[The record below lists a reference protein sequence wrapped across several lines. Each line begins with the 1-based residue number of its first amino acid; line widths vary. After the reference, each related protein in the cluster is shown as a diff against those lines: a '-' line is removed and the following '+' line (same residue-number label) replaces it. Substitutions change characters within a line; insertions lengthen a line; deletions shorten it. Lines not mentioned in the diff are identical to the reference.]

1 MSCHSESEV
10 MLQAFRWSKRRRRGP
25 ASNELVLLA
34 LHVDN
39 NHWCVIVFDFRPES
53 RSITRF
59 DPLQARKSKYYEMCD
74 KTLCD
79 LFGEMYA
86 TMEIKKETR
95 SRQPDGAS
103 CGVMVLMFSS
113 VSSVVSICHQSR
125 VHHFCD
131 FYDFVIY

>member
-1 MSCHSESEV
+1 R
-10 MLQAFRWSKRRRRGP
+10 AFRWSKRRRHGT

-39 NHWCVIVFDFRPES
+39 NHWCGIVFDIRPES
-53 RSITRF
+53 RSITLF

-79 LFGEMYA
+79 LFGEIYA

-95 SRQPDGAS
+95 SRLPDVAS
-103 CGVMVLMFSS
+103 CGVMVLMFFECF
-113 VSSVVSICHQSR
+113 IRCINCHQSR
-125 VHHFCD
+125 VQHFSD